1 MIADDE
7 CDCLH
12 VIEREEPWHRGK
24 TKTTELGVEF
34 RLVLHWYE
42 QELHWNKPPS
52 SFHDLQTRLIW
63 VLWSIGPR
71 NDNAEA
77 DLNKTEVTIA
87 SLAANIEMNNT
98 HTVMHRVMKMKLLI
112 LENIITICE
121 HGLLESCH
129 MKHTLITVTR
139 VLVSSLVAS
148 GDSEESKDGSW
159 QLFLLWYKLL
169 MRRARLCCVGEW
181 YINIPEYL
189 FSSQLAQL
197 PAHVVNIKYNN

>member
-1 MIADDE
+1 MGFMK
-7 CDCLH
+7 L
-12 VIEREEPWHRGK
+12 
-24 TKTTELGVEF
+24 
-34 RLVLHWYE
+34 
-42 QELHWNKPPS
+42 
-52 SFHDLQTRLIW
+52 
-63 VLWSIGPR
+63 GPR

-77 DLNKTEVTIA
+77 DLNKSEVTIA

-148 GDSEESKDGSW
+148 GDSEESKDGS
-159 QLFLLWYKLL
+159 
-169 MRRARLCCVGEW
+169 
-181 YINIPEYL
+181 
-189 FSSQLAQL
+189 
-197 PAHVVNIKYNN
+197 